1 MEIIITK
8 ITIIIGLEEEDDAAM
23 DNQMQDSSLGL
34 MGEDLK
40 HTIHIIIF
48 LLKYGMISHTL
59 KEGAS
64 MMKGNCIVLTK
75 G

>member
-40 HTIHIIIF
+40 HTIHIIF